1 MRNLIPHCRRLC
13 KTTETFV
20 TIENVFFYLIFT
32 LTHLV
37 FGFLIFVYIYIYILY
52 ICIYN
57 IEAKNF
63 GYSLKNIPIAT
74 KQHYLTSM
82 IDKVE
87 SLITRLTWKT
97 YFFEKLDQRN
107 SNNST
112 NFGFKS
118 NVTPPQDEKLTPF

>member
-1 MRNLIPHCRRLC
+1 M
-13 KTTETFV
+13 
-20 TIENVFFYLIFT
+20 
-32 LTHLV
+32 
-37 FGFLIFVYIYIYILY
+37 
-52 ICIYN
+52 
-57 IEAKNF
+57 EAKNF
-63 GYSLKNIPIAT
+63 GYSLKNILIPT

-87 SLITRLTWKT
+87 SFITRLTWKT

-118 NVTPPQDEKLTPF
+118 NFTPPQDEKLTPF